1 MAEMT
6 NAQVALMAA
15 AQSTVAGQFNT
26 TKYVKARAEEYLE
39 WLEENS

>member
-15 AQSTVAGQFNT
+15 AQSQGENGGSAWQ
-26 TKYVKARAEEYLE
+26 VKKHADEFLT
-39 WLEENS
+39 LLQNNDS